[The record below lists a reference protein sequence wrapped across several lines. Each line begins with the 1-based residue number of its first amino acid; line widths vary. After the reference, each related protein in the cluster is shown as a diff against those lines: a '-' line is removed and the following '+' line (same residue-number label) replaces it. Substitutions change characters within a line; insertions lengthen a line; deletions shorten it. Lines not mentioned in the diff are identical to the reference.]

1 MKRHFILT
9 IAAMTLGLLMFA
21 CGGQEENTAQNN
33 EPPQSM
39 LADEEPAENEAPDPM
54 TVKGVGPVQ
63 SIELGEIDPAMAE
76 EGKMLFE
83 SKCSAC
89 HKIGEEYIGPD
100 LKGVTARRAPEW
112 IMNMILNPEN
122 MVKEDPIAKEL
133 FAKFNGTPMA
143 NQGLTEEEARKIL
156 EYFRTQE

>member
-1 MKRHFILT
+1 
-9 IAAMTLGLLMFA
+9 
-21 CGGQEENTAQNN
+21 
-33 EPPQSM
+33 M

-89 HKIGEEYIGPD
+89 HKIGEE
-100 LKGVTARRAPEW
+100 
-112 IMNMILNPEN
+112 
-122 MVKEDPIAKEL
+122 
-133 FAKFNGTPMA
+133 
-143 NQGLTEEEARKIL
+143 
-156 EYFRTQE
+156 

>member
-1 MKRHFILT
+1 MKTLLIK
-9 IAAMTLGLLMFA
+9 IAAATTIGVLMFA
-21 CGGQEENTAQNN
+21 CGGQKNESAQSS

-39 LADEEPAENEAPDPM
+39 LAEDESAGSEPLDPM
-54 TVKGVGPVQ
+54 SVKGVGPVE
-63 SIELGEIDPAMAE
+63 SIQLAEIDPAMAE
-76 EGKMLFE
+76 EGKLLFE

-100 LKGVTARRAPEW
+100 LKGVTTRRSPEW

-133 FAKFNGTPMA
+133 LAKFNGTPMA
-143 NQGLTEEEARKIL
+143 NQGLTEQEARKIL